1 MENYIYELIVAFKSG
16 KYLTYSD
23 EQLSLS
29 INENYISDI
38 NINPQLIGDLSD
50 KPCFSIIVIT
60 NLNTP
65 NLSTYNSFKNFGEE
79 IISTIQENEEQMSNI
94 IIKDTYGNVY
104 YNLLEN
110 NIFGVEFGS
119 TTNSSNSNI
128 LSYKMQ
134 IYRKKDE

>member
-23 EQLSLS
+23 EELSLN

-50 KPCFSIIVIT
+50 KPCFSIIIIT
-60 NLNTP
+60 NLNVP
-65 NLSTYNSFKNFGEE
+65 NLMTYNNFKTFGEE
-79 IISTIQENEEQMSNI
+79 VISTLQKDEIITNI
-94 IIKDTYGNVY
+94 TIKDTYGNVY

-110 NIFGVEFGS
+110 EIYGVEFGS
-119 TTNSSNSNI
+119 TTNSNNTNV